1 MNATVPQP
9 TPAFPALAS
18 ISGFSA
24 AWMAMM
30 ATRYFGLSA
39 GDINGGIGVGV
50 DSGSW
55 LSTAYSALEPIGV
68 VLGCWLSIGLSIR
81 RVLMPAVALFLA
93 ATMLP
98 TVVPGFPALLLS
110 RGLTGLAA
118 GAIMPLS
125 ILVQLRAFGPAR
137 RPLAIAIYACSTTMG
152 PQLAACIGAWG
163 VQRYD
168 WTAVLWASLIPGFV
182 SLATGVPGLW
192 REPVRWRPLV
202 RADVA
207 GLVSVSAGMG
217 LLACAVSQGDRLRWF
232 QSPAVP
238 ILIVAAGTCLVIFV
252 IHELRQSR
260 HPIVSLGLAWR
271 WNLLLG
277 ALCTIPLQ
285 FATIFSGTIVPS
297 ALTQLQ
303 DFRPEQ
309 IAPALTA
316 AFWPQFLSYVAGVIF
331 LQRRPMDTRALLVAG
346 LSAVALGCCFDLT
359 ITSDWIVDNLYI
371 GQVLQGIGL
380 PLIILSLLHIY
391 VGEVTP
397 LEGAYAASIFN
408 FSRSL
413 SSTIA
418 TAWATTSL
426 RLHGEGKYAE
436 LLSNTGFYPDG
447 HRTTLAAIASHI
459 AHADPD
465 TMRAHL
471 QAVQIVAEA
480 ARRQASVLAVSDT
493 LADLGW
499 LLVASCVLV
508 ILMAELGSG
517 HPERDKEPHR

>member
-1 MNATVPQP
+1 MNAPAPQP
-9 TPAFPALAS
+9 TLVFPTLAS

-24 AWMAMM
+24 AWMVMM

-39 GDINGGIGVGV
+39 GDINGGVGVGI
-50 DSGSW
+50 DTGSW
-55 LSTAYSALEPIGV
+55 LSTAYSVLEPIGV
-68 VLGCWLSIGLSIR
+68 ALACWLSIGLSIR

-93 ATMLP
+93 ASMLP

-137 RPLAIAIYACSTTMG
+137 RPLAIAIYASSTTMG

-163 VQRYD
+163 VQRYG
-168 WTAVLWASLIPGFV
+168 WTAVLWASLVPGLV

-207 GLVSVSAGMG
+207 GLVSVCAGMG
-217 LLACAVSQGDRLRWF
+217 LLACAVSQGDRLRWL
-232 QSPAVP
+232 QSPAIP
-238 ILIVAAGTCLVIFV
+238 ILIVAAGMCLVIFL
-252 IHELRQSR
+252 IHEVRQSR
-260 HPIVSLGLAWR
+260 HPIVSVGLAWR

-277 ALCTIPLQ
+277 ALCTLPLQ
-285 FATIFSGTIVPS
+285 FATVFSGTLVPS
-297 ALTQLQ
+297 ALSQIQ
-303 DFRPEQ
+303 GFRPEQ

-316 AFWPQFLSYVAGVIF
+316 ALWPQFVSYFAGVV
-331 LQRRPMDTRALLVAG
+331 LLHRRAMETRALLVAG
-346 LSAVALGCCFDLT
+346 LATVALGSCFDLT

-380 PLIILSLLHIY
+380 PLIILPLLHIF

-418 TAWATTSL
+418 AAWATTSL

-447 HRTTLAAIASHI
+447 HRTTLVAIAAHI
-459 AHADPD
+459 AHADPHP
-465 TMRAHL
+465 MRAHL

-480 ARRQASVLAVSDT
+480 ARHQAAVLAISDT

-499 LLVASCVLV
+499 LLFASCVLV
-508 ILMAELGSG
+508 IIMAELGSG
-517 HPERDKEPHR
+517 HPTRHKEPNR